1 MSARALISKAD
12 LDRALSAAKA
22 AGFATV
28 RTRVTSAGVEYVF
41 SDGPALP
48 RSGVGE
54 EVELD

>member
-12 LDRALSAAKA
+12 LDRALAAAKT

-28 RTRVTSAGVEYVF
+28 RTRVTSAGVEYIF
-41 SDGPALP
+41 SDGPGAP
-48 RSGVGE
+48 RASEGE

>member
-12 LDRALSAAKA
+12 LDRALAAAKA
-22 AGFATV
+22 AGFGTV
-28 RTRVTSAGVEYVF
+28 RTRVTSAGVEYIF

-48 RSGVGE
+48 RGGAGD